1 MPLLRGWRRQG
12 VFFSDMIDESLREL
26 YQEVILDHS
35 KHPRHFGPLDHA
47 THNADGLNPLC
58 GDRIT
63 VHLKLDGE
71 GRIADI
77 AFEGKGCAI
86 SQASASLMTD
96 MLKGRSKAEA
106 EKLMD
111 GFLHLV
117 KGEEGVT
124 DLADDDLETLQVMA
138 GVSAFPMRVKCATL
152 AWHTMKSALEGS
164 GAPAKTE

>member
-1 MPLLRGWRRQG
+1 MAM
-12 VFFSDMIDESLREL
+12 DDSLREL

-35 KHPRHFGPLDHA
+35 RHPRHFGALDSA
-47 THNADGLNPLC
+47 THTGEGFNPLC
-58 GDRIT
+58 GDRVKIYLT
-63 VHLKLDGE
+63 LDQG

-77 AFEGKGCAI
+77 KFEGKGCAI

-96 MLKGRSKAEA
+96 MLTGRSMAEA

-117 KGEEGVT
+117 KGEDAR
-124 DLADDDLETLQVMA
+124 DLQGDDRERLDVMA

-152 AWHTMKSALEGS
+152 AWHTMKSALEG
-164 GAPAKTE
+164 GTAAKTE